1 MTRTEW
7 AGVMALLTSYYP
19 TRFKVDDPIVV
30 QVWFEEL
37 SDLDVSDVIAG
48 VRQMARS
55 KADEW
60 PSISTIRRYAQP
72 EDHPKTVWAKA
83 LKDVMEFG
91 PNGKWDSEQKVSR
104 LPDFTPDVQQA
115 LARIGG
121 ARAILEAPDQ
131 QSLAFIGRDFCE
143 FLAEERAKIE
153 RQALLRGRDPIV
165 AIPAPRDGGL
175 NSMDVISDLAL
186 KLKA

>member
-19 TRFKVDDPIVV
+19 TRFKSDEPFAMQI
-30 QVWFEEL
+30 WFEEL
-37 SDLDVSDVIAG
+37 CDLDINDVIAG

-72 EDHPKTVWAKA
+72 EDHPKTVWAKV
-83 LKDVMEFG
+83 LKDVCEYG
-91 PNGKWDSEQKVSR
+91 PNGKWDSETRTSR
-104 LPDFTPDVQQA
+104 LPDFTPDVEQA
-115 LARIGG
+115 LARLGG
-121 ARAILEAPDQ
+121 ARVILEAPDQ
-131 QSLAFIGRDFCE
+131 KSLAFLGKDFCE

-153 RQALLRGRDPIV
+153 RQALLRGRDAIV
-165 AIPAPRDGGL
+165 AIPAARDGGS
-175 NSMDVISDLAL
+175 NSLDVISDLAL
-186 KLKA
+186 KLQA